1 MDMEQKKLEVLSVLA
16 AVLKDNRFDAKFMQG
31 ENGSLPLTRIDL
43 PKKGKVGV
51 DVGIEMCFIPM
62 PMARPNTALL
72 QVYVSVLSLPEIPR
86 NCMAELKRAVFYCND
101 FCAIG
106 QFGVFERAGQVYL
119 RHNIILNLEDEME
132 RIVTDIC
139 DYYSLVL
146 ASVDRFVDGLAQV
159 ATGVATLESA
169 MDMGLF
175 PTFNME
181 EEDNEMKL

>member
-106 QFGVFERAGQVYL
+106 QFGVFERGKFKSGWLRTAVGQCGAV
-119 RHNIILNLEDEME
+119 EVPTVGDVGGE
-132 RIVTDIC
+132 VQ
-139 DYYSLVL
+139 
-146 ASVDRFVDGLAQV
+146 VDGV
-159 ATGVATLESA
+159 AG
-169 MDMGLF
+169 
-175 PTFNME
+175 
-181 EEDNEMKL
+181 